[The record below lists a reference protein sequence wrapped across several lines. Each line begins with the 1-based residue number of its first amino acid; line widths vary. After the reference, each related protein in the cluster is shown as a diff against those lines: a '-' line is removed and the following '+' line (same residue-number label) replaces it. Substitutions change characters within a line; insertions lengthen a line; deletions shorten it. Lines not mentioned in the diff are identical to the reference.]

1 LKRSRWAANRISRVA
16 RAAAAAKA
24 AKVVVPVAVR
34 VVAKEVSNH

>member
-1 LKRSRWAANRISRVA
+1 MKRSRWAANRISRVA